1 MDAAAIADRYA
12 FANTLIADAGSLSL
26 CYFRDQAGLEIA
38 SKGLQAMA
46 SQAER
51 IFRVG
56 LRTKWVARHDTPP
69 IGGRA
74 LD

>member
-26 CYFRDQAGLEIA
+26 GYFRDQAGLEIA

-46 SQAER
+46 SQAE
-51 IFRVG
+51 
-56 LRTKWVARHDTPP
+56 
-69 IGGRA
+69 
-74 LD
+74 